1 MIKRILTTA
10 FLFFVFSITLNA
22 QSLKSFSGDAGKYL
36 DELSKF
42 LEETNKKEAER
53 LMDQFEA
60 VYDKSFNA
68 TQKQTII
75 TLSNS
80 MLKKRLKA
88 FPDFS
93 NYISALIGLIA
104 SGNNE
109 QVFNTWHS
117 TLDKSLKLNAR
128 RFGDVLETSFL
139 LFSTNTLYK
148 SASVEWVSSSNQY
161 TFDFDTLPKIS
172 FATLNLTCFS
182 KNDSSVI
189 YNTKGVFYPNLNWW
203 VGNGGKLL
211 FTRAGLTDQ
220 DAYAE
225 AKKYSINL
233 KSSEYHIDSVTF
245 SYKKYFTQDL
255 KGRYTDKILADVKPE
270 NVTYP
275 RFYSY
280 AGGLAIKEMIKDVD
294 YVGGFSLQGNRLVG
308 SGIGNNP
315 ARITFMQGGKPQLT
329 MLSNSFIIKPDRLV
343 SDNAAAIIRFEKDSI
358 YHPGVEFRYI
368 TERKE
373 VTLTKN
379 EQTAANSPY
388 FDSFHKMDLDFEQL
402 TWKVGDPLMDCKM
415 ISGQG
420 QSKLRFESENF
431 FNIVRFQKIQGLSEV
446 HPLYTLK
453 MFGEKNQTKVGYI
466 PDLAKHFKLT
476 ESDTRSFMA
485 ALSALGFVAYDAVAD
500 KVVIKDKVQYYLSAR
515 SGKIDYDEIFI
526 ESLISGKP
534 NAQINLL
541 NFDIRLEGVSKVVL
555 SDSQQV
561 FIVPTEQQLTL
572 KKNRD
577 MTFGGRVHAG
587 RLDFFGKE
595 FAFNY
600 QDFKLDLKTVD
611 SLRFKVPSDS
621 IGPDGKT
628 TLVPIKSV
636 LQNLNGILSIDNAS
650 NKSGYVANNEFPIF
664 DCTNKS
670 FIYYDYAYIFNKVY
684 NRENF
689 YYHLDPFVIDSLNVL
704 RKEGLVFEGEMVSA
718 GIFPVFRQTLTV
730 QPDYSLGFDMT
741 TPDEGFVAY
750 GGKGKYKSRIQLSHK
765 GFLGSGTIEYL
776 SSSAQANDI
785 TFFPDSTYAVTQKF
799 DVERKIVGST
809 QFPDIQAEDVF
820 INWRPKNDKMYV
832 FQKSK
837 DMLLYNKSASLKGNL
852 VLMPSG
858 IDADGVVTFQ
868 QSQLASNKL
877 QLKDHSYGAD
887 TSDFSL
893 KSDIENVLALQTKNV
908 KSNIDLEKRVGE
920 FYSNGTGSNVT
931 FPLNQY
937 VSNIQNFKWFM
948 DKSEMEFGGA
958 TAGTKMN
965 ITESEFISVHPN
977 QDSLRFTAPLAT
989 YSLTD
994 YLIKAYKVPQILVAD
1009 ASIIP
1014 DSGKVVVEKNALMRT
1029 LNNSRVIANT
1039 TTKYHTMLNTSINV
1053 LGRKKYTGNGDY
1065 EYLDQSKV
1073 KHLIRLTSIGVDTS
1087 LQTFAVGEIPDT
1099 TNFTISPTISY
1110 KGKVRIQASK
1120 QNLNFTGYAN
1130 VGHHCEEIAAQNW
1143 FSFSSDID
1151 PRGVNIPVN
1160 NPVNETGEKLFAGI
1174 YFAGDSVNIYPA
1186 FLSQKRKSSD
1196 TEIISAQGYLAFDQ
1210 NSKEYKVSGTAPIA
1224 EEKEGDKKEKKE
1236 KGETSPV
1243 GNNSLILD
1251 DKKCIVKGEG
1261 SVSLATDFGQLFLKN
1276 QGLATYF
1283 SQKDSIGF
1291 ELIMNM
1297 DFMFAE
1303 EALKEMADVLSAYP
1317 TLQPTN
1323 DSRPVYLNAITNL
1336 MGKDKADKY
1345 ISEVSLLGTPK
1356 KFPEELQHTLVLSD
1370 LKIYWSKE
1378 KGTYSSKG
1386 PIGVGSAGKYYIGKQ
1401 MTGHFE
1407 IARRRTGDVLNLYV
1421 EVDPNIWFYFNY
1433 ARGVLQ
1439 AISSEASF
1447 NAAIEN
1453 IKPEKREAK
1462 EKDGLPSYQYM
1473 LSTERKKSEFL
1484 KKIKDGQ

>member
-1 MIKRILTTA
+1 MKNKFFTTL
-10 FLFFVFSITLNA
+10 LFIFTLSINVHA
-22 QSLKSFSGDAGKYL
+22 QSLKSFSGDASKYL
-36 DELSKF
+36 EELSKF
-42 LEETNKKEAER
+42 LEETNKKEGER
-53 LMDQFEA
+53 IMEQFEM

-75 TLSNS
+75 ALSNN

-93 NYISALIGLIA
+93 NYTSALIGLVA
-104 SGNNE
+104 AGNNE
-109 QVFNTWHS
+109 KLFNSWHA
-117 TLDKSLKLNAR
+117 TLDKSLKLSAR
-128 RFGDVLETSFL
+128 RFGDVIESSFL

-148 SASVEWVSSSNQY
+148 SASVEWISTSNQY
-161 TFDFDTLPKIS
+161 IFEFDTLPRIS
-172 FATLNLTCFS
+172 FTSLNLICYA

-189 YNTKGVFYPNLNWW
+189 ANTKGYFYPNLNLWI
-203 VGNGGKLL
+203 GTGGRVV
-211 FTRAGLTDQ
+211 FTRAAISEQ
-220 DAYAE
+220 EAYADV
-225 AKKYSINL
+225 KKYSINM
-233 KSSEYHIDSVTF
+233 KGSEYVMDSVTF
-245 SYKKYFTQDL
+245 SYKKYFAQEL
-255 KGRYTDKILADVKPE
+255 KGRYVEKILADVKPE
-270 NVTYP
+270 SATYP

-280 AGGLAIKEMIKDVD
+280 AGGLAIKELIKDVD
-294 YVGGFSLQGNRLVG
+294 YKGGFSLQGSKLVG
-308 SGIGNNP
+308 SGIGNSP
-315 ARITFMQGGKPQLT
+315 ARITFFQGAKPQLT
-329 MLSNSFIIKPDRLV
+329 LLSGAFIVRPDRVV
-343 SDNAAAIIRFEKDSI
+343 SDNAAAIIHFEKDSI

-368 TERKE
+368 NERKE

-379 EQTAANSPY
+379 DQTAVNSPY

-420 QSKLRFESENF
+420 QSKLRFESENYF
-431 FNIVRFQKIQGLSEV
+431 SIVRFGKIQGLSEV

-453 MFGEKNQTKVGYI
+453 MYGEKNQSKVAYI

-476 ESDTRSFMA
+476 ESDMRSFMA
-485 ALSALGFVAYDAVAD
+485 SLSALGFVAFDAAAD
-500 KVVIKDKVQYYLSAR
+500 KVIIKDKVQYYLSAR
-515 SGKIDYDEIFI
+515 SGKTDYDEIFI
-526 ESLISGKP
+526 ESLISSKP

-600 QDFKLDLKTVD
+600 EDFKIDLKTVD

-628 TLVPIKSV
+628 SLVSIKSV
-636 LQNLNGILSIDNAS
+636 MQNLNGVLSIDNAS
-650 NKSGYVANNEFPIF
+650 NKSGYVANNDYPIF
-664 DCTNKS
+664 ECTNKS
-670 FIYYDYAYIFNKVY
+670 YIFYDYASIFNKVY
-684 NRENF
+684 NRDNF
-689 YYHLDPFVIDSLNVL
+689 YYHLDPFLIDSLNVL

-776 SSSAQANDI
+776 SSSAQSNDI

-799 DVERKIVGST
+799 DVEKKAVGST

-837 DMLLYNKSASLKGNL
+837 DMLLYNKTASLKGNL

-858 IDADGVVTFQ
+858 IDANGVVTFQ

-920 FYSNGTGSNVT
+920 FHSNGASSNVT

-958 TAGTKMN
+958 TAGAKMN
-965 ITESEFISVHPN
+965 TVESEFISVHPN

-1009 ASIIP
+1009 AAIIP
-1014 DSGKVVVEKNALMRT
+1014 DSGKVVVEKNAVMRT
-1029 LNNSRVIANT
+1029 LDNSRVIANT
-1039 TTKYHTMLNTSINV
+1039 TTKYHTMLNTSINI

-1065 EYLDQSKV
+1065 EYLDQSRT

-1099 TNFTISPTISY
+1099 SNFTISPTISY
-1110 KGKVRIQASK
+1110 KGKVRIQSYK
-1120 QNLNFTGYAN
+1120 QNLYFTGYAN

-1143 FSFSSDID
+1143 FSFASDID

-1174 YFAGDSVNIYPA
+1174 YFAADSTNIYPA

-1196 TEIISAQGYLAFDQ
+1196 TEIVSAQGYLAFDQ
-1210 NSKEYKVSGTAPIA
+1210 NSKEYKISGTAPIPD
-1224 EEKEGDKKEKKE
+1224 EKESDKKEKKDNNI
-1236 KGETSPV
+1236 TSPV

-1261 SVSLATDFGQLFLKN
+1261 NISLATDFGQMFLKN
-1276 QGLATYF
+1276 QGLATYY
-1283 SQKDSIGF
+1283 SQKDSIAF
-1291 ELIMNM
+1291 ELIMNL

-1317 TLQPTN
+1317 VLQPTN

-1336 MGKDKADKY
+1336 IGKDKADKY
-1345 ISEVSLLGTPK
+1345 ISEVSLLGAPK

-1378 KGTYSSKG
+1378 KGIYSSKG
-1386 PIGVGSAGKYYIGKQ
+1386 PIGVGSAGKNYIGKQ

-1421 EVDPNIWFYFNY
+1421 EVDANIWFYFNY

-1439 AISSEASF
+1439 AISSEAAF